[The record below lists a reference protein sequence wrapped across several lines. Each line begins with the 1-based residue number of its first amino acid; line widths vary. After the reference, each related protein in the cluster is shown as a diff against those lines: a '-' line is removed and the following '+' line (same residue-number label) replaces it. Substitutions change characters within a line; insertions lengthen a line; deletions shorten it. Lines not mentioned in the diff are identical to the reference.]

1 MNTLLKTAA
10 VCTCCAFFAGCATTR
25 SVDELDDAR
34 TEVQRVE
41 SNPLAGQYAAQ
52 EVERAHNELREAE
65 RLAKEGKSVDEI
77 RQHAYLA
84 KRRAQIATEQIE
96 MAQARDEIRN
106 AEGERERVIAEA
118 RANEA
123 RALAGQATAARQQ
136 AELTAEEAQRRA
148 QMLQEE
154 LDQLKAKKTERGY
167 VLTLGDVLFDTAKAT
182 LKPGALATIERLVKF
197 LQDAPERTV
206 LIEGH
211 TDSVGSSEYNQSL
224 SQRRADAVKTAL
236 LERGVSADRIQA
248 VGKGEDYPVASND
261 NAGGR
266 QQNRRV
272 EVVISDTPTASA
284 ARRPATEA

>member
-1 MNTLLKTAA
+1 MNDLLKTVAA
-10 VCTCCAFFAGCATTR
+10 CTCCALVGGCATTR
-25 SVDELDDAR
+25 SVQELDDAR

-65 RLAKEGKSVDEI
+65 RLAEEGKSVDEI
-77 RQHAYLA
+77 RQRAYLA

-96 MAQARDEIRN
+96 VAQAREEIRN
-106 AEGERERVIAEA
+106 AEGERERVIAQA

-123 RALAGQATAARQQ
+123 RALAGQAAAARQQ

-182 LKPGALATIERLVKF
+182 LKPGALTTVERLVKF

-206 LIEGH
+206 IIEGH
-211 TDSVGSSEYNQSL
+211 TDSVGSSEYNQDL
-224 SQRRADAVKTAL
+224 SQRRADAVRTAL
-236 LERGVSADRIQA
+236 LERGVSPDRIQA
-248 VGKGEDYPVASND
+248 LGKGEDYPVASND

-272 EVVISDTPTASA
+272 EVVISDTPAGE
-284 ARRPATEA
+284 RVG